1 MAHAR
6 DITLKNITDM
16 DIPTTIT
23 LTDRQYKRL
32 LDVLVA
38 QQDQVMTA
46 EEAAAFLRVST
57 KWLYEHADKI
67 GYRVLAGRKTFLRSE
82 LLAYR
87 DTCIEGS
94 TRGGWQRGSATV

>member
-1 MAHAR
+1 MFAE
-6 DITLKNITDM
+6 IKNITDM

-32 LDVLVA
+32 LDVLVE

-87 DTCIEGS
+87 DKCIDGT
-94 TRGGWQRGSATV
+94 TRGGWRRGSVMV